1 MSDFKTGGVPAPD
14 YDSDDIN
21 YVYKKSE
28 FTEDIFVYG
37 DVYGQSFNNVEM
49 SVVGST
55 LTFTVAGIGSTSL
68 ILSWVVDKYYTYA
81 IIRIM
86 YYQDMD
92 DFVFEVVVD
101 ICARTFKL
109 KSDNGNDKIIA
120 CDNTDEFM
128 RVLDVCDKMLEPRMI
143 VYADLALTSD
153 K

>member
-49 SVVGST
+49 SIVGST
-55 LTFTVAGIGSTSL
+55 LTFTVAGIGSTSFT
-68 ILSWVVDKYYTYA
+68 LSWLFLYICYNNKYVFSL
-81 IIRIM
+81 
-86 YYQDMD
+86 MD

-101 ICARTFKL
+101 ICSRTFKL
-109 KSDNGNDKIIA
+109 KSDDGNNKIIA
-120 CDNTDEFM
+120 CDDIDEFM
-128 RVLDVCDKMLEPRMI
+128 RVLEVCDKMLEPEMI